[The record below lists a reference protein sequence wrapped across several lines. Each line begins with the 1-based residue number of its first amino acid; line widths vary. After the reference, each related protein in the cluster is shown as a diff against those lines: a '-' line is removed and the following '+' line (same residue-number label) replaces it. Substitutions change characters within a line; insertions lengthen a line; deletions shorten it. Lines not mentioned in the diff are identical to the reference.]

1 MLNQCKQYDV
11 GILGWWYGKNYGS
24 VMTYYALNR
33 AVSRLGH
40 NVLMVHEALGYNG
53 YRVTWPDD
61 IFSMQFAKRVGYNH
75 TRQVHFSELGMLNSQ
90 VDTFLVGSDQLW
102 NPHIGRANDDLF
114 LDFASQENRR
124 IAFGTSFGNR
134 DTKKFKP
141 DFIAKHSKNLQK
153 FDAISVREDYAVD
166 IARSV
171 FGVNALQVVDP
182 VFLLSARDYEELA
195 QSATIKPQGDYLAVF
210 FLDPDPDKKNVALA
224 IAEKLGLNKIV
235 VIPNPDKG
243 LDAANDIFAGDGIEI
258 LEESSPENWLR
269 AYKNSKYIVTDSFHG
284 SAFAAIFEKPFS
296 SIYNTKRGADRFMNL
311 MRLLGFGE
319 KRRVRENATREDI
332 FSNENVSLQLDYAET
347 RKLLQAEQKKSF
359 DWLKA
364 ALKETSKSEDD
375 IRTKGLLSGMARLF
389 GSDKKPTPN
398 GQGSLNRTATARDLT
413 GKTLTHAAANEDRVG
428 DFQQAPKD
436 KKLPVR
442 DALISNYFAFYRE
455 GMSGEVIRQNVR
467 FMPDGSLKN
476 VSHANEAFWTL
487 DGNKLTILNKQ
498 KKPTTVIENLHSEYA
513 GNDMKLVGSF
523 LSNPKIKHVFEAE
536 ATAVRRANED
546 SDFARVK
553 LLLAKLR
560 DYGVKDVVLSPGGRD
575 VVLGRALENNQQH
588 FNIHYVLDERSAG
601 YYALGIANKTQK
613 VTAVVVTSGTA
624 ASNLAPAMAE
634 AYYMNLPL
642 LAITADRYPE
652 YHGIG
657 EDQTIE
663 QANMFE
669 PMVRKSV
676 NLTVAKGGL
685 NDLFTNRLISDAVL
699 NAKHGPTHIN
709 MSFNNLP
716 TMAPIRA
723 AYELPRVRHVRRIT
737 ALDGENAWK
746 EYADALLKSQKI
758 LLLYRQNYKPTPR
771 QLENINKFAQRYN
784 VVIVA
789 DWLSNIYGPQVV
801 HPFNA
806 LKAMSQSDFNK
817 TLLPEIMISVG
828 TKNVMNHPINFKLR
842 GASSFRHW
850 DVEPHG
856 ELKDLYFK
864 LTSVLHVDQDWFFSK
879 FAELGEGHK
888 NNEQYLAS
896 WKAADESARP
906 HTRKEYGN
914 ELIVQQLLEKMP
926 EKSLFHI
933 GVGSAFMLTH
943 AVNTVPDK
951 EFEVFLNMGTNGID
965 GSASAFMGQVTV
977 DNSDRLKFLLIGD
990 VSFFY
995 DMNSVWNKALNGN
1008 TRILL
1013 VNNGGSSLLKHY
1025 GSKGS
1030 YAPHSAIAE
1039 GWVKSVGFT
1048 YLSASNKKEF
1058 ESNLKRFVS
1067 KEDSPLFF
1075 EVFL

>member
-1 MLNQCKQYDV
+1 MLKQCKQYDV

-75 TRQVHFSELGMLNSQ
+75 TRQVHFSELGTLNSQ

-102 NPHIGRANDDLF
+102 NPHIGRTNDDLF
-114 LDFASQENRR
+114 LDFAGHENKR
-124 IAFGTSFGNR
+124 IAFATSFGNR

-141 DFIAKHSKNLQK
+141 DFIAKHTENLQK

-166 IARSV
+166 IAKSV
-171 FGVNALQVVDP
+171 FGVDALQVVDP

-195 QSATIKPQGDYLAVF
+195 ENATITPQSDYLAVF
-210 FLDPDPDKKNVALA
+210 FLDPDQDKKNVALA
-224 IAEKLGLNKIV
+224 IAEKLGLKKIV

-243 LDAANDIFAGDGIEI
+243 LDAANKIFGDESIEI
-258 LEESSPENWLR
+258 LEEASPENWLC
-269 AYKNSKYIVTDSFHG
+269 AYKNSTYILTDSFHG

-296 SIYNTKRGADRFMNL
+296 SIYNNKRGADRFMNL
-311 MRLLGFGE
+311 MRLLGLGE
-319 KRRVRENATREDI
+319 KRRVRENATRDDI
-332 FSNENVSLQLDYAET
+332 FSNENISLSLDYTRT
-347 RKLLQAEQKKSF
+347 RKLIEAEQKRSF

-364 ALKETSKSEDD
+364 ALKGTSKAEDD
-375 IRTKGLLSGMARLF
+375 SRTKGLLGGVTRLF
-389 GSDKKPTPN
+389 GSDKKP
-398 GQGSLNRTATARDLT
+398 GSISF
-413 GKTLTHAAANEDRVG
+413 GKTETAQKLDGESAQMRAAEDKSAE
-428 DFQQAPKD
+428 FKQAPAD
-436 KKLPVR
+436 KKIPLR
-442 DALISNYFAFYRE
+442 DALLSNYFAFYRE

-476 VSHANEAFWTL
+476 VSHANEAFWAL
-487 DGNKLTILNKQ
+487 DGNTLTILSKQ
-498 KKPTTVIENLHSEYA
+498 KKPTTVIENLNSEYA

-523 LSNPKIKHVFEAE
+523 MSNPKIKHVFEAE
-536 ATAVRRANED
+536 ATAVKRANED

-560 DYGVKDVVLSPGGRD
+560 DYGVKDIILSPGGRD
-575 VVLGRALENNQQH
+575 VVLGRALENNQQY
-588 FNIHYVLDERSAG
+588 FNIHYLLDERSAG

-613 VTAVVVTSGTA
+613 TTAVVVTSGTA

-663 QANMFE
+663 QTNMFE

-685 NDLFTNRLISDAVL
+685 NDLYTNRLISDAIL
-699 NAKHGPTHIN
+699 NTKYGPTHIN

-737 ALDGENAWK
+737 ALDGQNSWK

-758 LLLYRQNYKPTPR
+758 LLLYRQNYKPTPK
-771 QLENINKFAQRYN
+771 QLENISKFAQRYN

-806 LKAMSQSDFNK
+806 LKNMSQSDFNK
-817 TLLPEIMISVG
+817 TLLPEIVISVG

-842 GASSFRHW
+842 GAPSFRHW

-879 FAELGEGHK
+879 LAELGEGHK
-888 NNEQYLAS
+888 NDEKYLTS
-896 WKAADESARP
+896 WKIADESGRP
-906 HTRKEYGN
+906 HARKEYGN
-914 ELIVQQLLEKMP
+914 EFVVQQLMEKMP

-943 AVNTVPDK
+943 SVNTVPDK

-965 GSASAFMGQVTV
+965 GSASSFMGQVAV

-995 DMNSVWNKALNGN
+995 DMNSIWNKALKGN

-1013 VNNGGSSLLKHY
+1013 VNNSGSSLLRHY

-1030 YAPHSAIAE
+1030 YAPHTAIAE

-1048 YLSASNKKEF
+1048 YLSANNKKEF

-1067 KEDSPLFF
+1067 KEDAPLFF

>member
-1 MLNQCKQYDV
+1 MLNQHKQYDV

-33 AVSRLGH
+33 AVSRLGYR
-40 NVLMVHEALGYNG
+40 VLMVHEALGYNG
-53 YRVTWPDD
+53 YRVKWPDD
-61 IFSMQFAKRVGYNH
+61 IFPMQFARRVGYNYTQQMH
-75 TRQVHFSELGMLNSQ
+75 YSELEALNSQ
-90 VDTFLVGSDQLW
+90 VNTFIVGSDQLW
-102 NPHIGRANDDLF
+102 NPHIGRSNQDLF
-114 LDFASQENRR
+114 LDFVGDENKR

-134 DTKKFKP
+134 DTRKFKP
-141 DFIAKHSKNLQK
+141 DYIEKNSECLQK

-166 IARSV
+166 IAKSI
-171 FGVNALQVVDP
+171 FGVDALQVVDP
-182 VFLLSARDYEELA
+182 VFLLPASDYEELA
-195 QSATIKPQGDYLAVF
+195 QNATVKPEGDYLAVF
-210 FLDPDPDKKNVALA
+210 FLDPDSEKRRVALTV
-224 IAEKLGLNKIV
+224 AEKLGLKKIV

-243 LDAANDIFAGDGIEI
+243 LDVAKEVFAGDNVEI
-258 LEESSPENWLR
+258 IKEARPENWLY
-269 AYKNSKYIVTDSFHG
+269 AYQNSKYVVTDSFHG
-284 SAFAAIFEKPFS
+284 TAFAAVFEKPFS
-296 SIYNTKRGADRFMNL
+296 SIYNTKRGADRFVNL

-319 KRRVRENATREDI
+319 KRRVLETATKEDI
-332 FSNENVSLQLDYAET
+332 FSNENVSLTLDYALAK
-347 RKLLQAEQKKSF
+347 KLVQAEQKKSL
-359 DWLKA
+359 DWLDEACK
-364 ALKETSKSEDD
+364 SK
-375 IRTKGLLSGMARLF
+375 KGFDMKGSLGAVARLLV
-389 GSDKKPTPN
+389 GGKNSPQN
-398 GQGSLNRTATARDLT
+398 GHVGLAQSAPV
-413 GKTLTHAAANEDRVG
+413 KTLAGSGTGGNDTSALR
-428 DFQQAPKD
+428 QIQKD
-436 KKLPVR
+436 KKIPLR
-442 DALISNYFAFYRE
+442 DALLANDFVFYRE
-455 GMSGEVIRQNVR
+455 GASGEVLRQNVQ
-467 FMPDGSLKN
+467 FLPDGSLN
-476 VSHANEAFWTL
+476 NTSHENEAFWVL
-487 DGNKLTILNKQ
+487 EGDKLSILSKR
-498 KKPTTVIENLHSEYA
+498 KKATTVLENLNAEYA

-523 LSNPKIKHVFEAE
+523 LPNPKVRHVFEAE
-536 ATAVRRANED
+536 ATAIKRANED
-546 SDFARVK
+546 ADFARVK

-601 YYALGIANKTQK
+601 YYAMGIANKTQK
-613 VTAVVVTSGTA
+613 TTAVVVTSGTA

-685 NDLFTNRLISDAVL
+685 NDQFVNRLISDAIL
-699 NAKHGPTHIN
+699 NTQYGPTHIN
-709 MSFNNLP
+709 ISFNNLP
-716 TMAPIRA
+716 TLAPIRA
-723 AYELPRVRHVRRIT
+723 AYELPRVKHVRRIT
-737 ALDGENAWK
+737 ALSGDNAWQ
-746 EYADALLKSQKI
+746 EYADSLLKSKKI
-758 LLLYRQNYKPTPR
+758 LLLYRQSYKPTPG
-771 QLENINKFAQRYN
+771 QLEDINKFAQRYN

-801 HPFNA
+801 HPFSA
-806 LKAMSQSDFNK
+806 LKSMSQSDFNK
-817 TLLPEIMISVG
+817 ELLPDIVISVG

-842 GASSFRHW
+842 GAPSFRHW

-864 LTSVLHVDQDWFFSK
+864 LTSVLHVDKDWFFEK
-879 FAELGEGHK
+879 FAELGKGHK
-888 NNEQYLAS
+888 NDEQYLNA
-896 WKAADESARP
+896 WKAAEDKGKP
-906 HTRKEYGN
+906 YTRTEYGN
-914 ELIVQQLLEKMP
+914 DFVVQQLMEKMP

-943 AVNTVPDK
+943 AVNTVPNK

-965 GSASAFMGQVTV
+965 GSASSFMGQVAV

-995 DMNSVWNKALNGN
+995 DMNSIWNKTLTGN

-1030 YAPHSAIAE
+1030 YAPHSAVAE
-1039 GWVKSVGFT
+1039 GWVKTIGFK
-1048 YLSASNKKEF
+1048 YMSASKKEEF
-1058 ESNLKRFVS
+1058 VSNLQRFVS
-1067 KEDSPLFF
+1067 KEDAPLFF